1 VPDVAMYSY
10 SSEGFSAIEQIVGV
24 CGQQEVGVESEDDNS
39 GPKGESESEVAV
51 FGCDLVSDPIG
62 NPSQQEVYAQQWDQ
76 P

>member
-1 VPDVAMYSY
+1 VPEVAMYSY

-24 CGQQEVGVESEDDNS
+24 CGQQEVGVESEDDN
-39 GPKGESESEVAV
+39 GRPKGESESKVAV